1 MVALSSFFP
10 YSCLV
15 SAICLK
21 HGTPYCRCLCVLYVP
36 PSQPA
41 GLLLEPANNVE
52 AGGVRRINT
61 FSWTRSSKQGSGKAS
76 TDKGLKETRRYAHSN
91 VEMACGGE
99 ESGAVVPSEHDSRV
113 EPLDSGA
120 SHKKKSPSI
129 SIEPESNLELSLD
142 LTVSQMA
149 VETEDTLTARALGS
163 NDTREGVIVYSD
175 DESLDGDLPPVE
187 TGKER
192 AQEEEVTQLH
202 KDEKQMDE
210 KEGATADQPLE
221 QVSESE
227 QCL

>member
-1 MVALSSFFP
+1 M
-10 YSCLV
+10 Y
-15 SAICLK
+15 IC
-21 HGTPYCRCLCVLYVP
+21 

-41 GLLLEPANNVE
+41 ALLLEPANDVE

-61 FSWTRSSKQGSGKAS
+61 FSWPRSSKQGSGKAS
-76 TDKGLKETRRYAHSN
+76 TGEGLKETRQYAHSN

-99 ESGAVVPSEHDSRV
+99 ESGAVAPSKHDSPAEPSESQ
-113 EPLDSGA
+113 A

-129 SIEPESNLELSLD
+129 SIEPESSLEFSFD

-175 DESLDGDLPPVE
+175 DESFDGDLPPVE
-187 TGKER
+187 SGKETV
-192 AQEEEVTQLH
+192 QEEEVTQLH

-210 KEGATADQPLE
+210 KEGATTDQPLE
-221 QVSESE
+221 QVSKSE
-227 QCL
+227 RRL